1 MVEDIAITILNM
13 IMLISTITAS
23 TVLIINITGKINIL
37 GNPNTE
43 MTTRL
48 VNSFIIDKYIFNR
61 INHPKNS
68 IYSNQDKIFSR
79 FLASIMSNYQMAA
92 YR

>member
-1 MVEDIAITILNM
+1 MVKDIAITILNM

-23 TVLIINITGKINIL
+23 TVLIINTTGKINIL

-48 VNSFIIDKYIFNR
+48 VNSFIIDKYILNR
-61 INHPKNS
+61 IILSYPKTS
-68 IYSNQDKIFSR
+68 IYSNQDRIF
-79 FLASIMSNYQMAA
+79 F
-92 YR
+92 

>member
-1 MVEDIAITILNM
+1 MVKDIAITILNM

-23 TVLIINITGKINIL
+23 TVLIINTTGKINIL

-48 VNSFIIDKYIFNR
+48 VNSFIIDKYIMNR
-61 INHPKNS
+61 IIS
-68 IYSNQDKIFSR
+68 
-79 FLASIMSNYQMAA
+79 
-92 YR
+92 